1 LEKSGRA
8 FLSRFQI
15 IYIFL
20 YSRPP
25 KAGFFIKTII
35 MKIIPAAIGL
45 VFMLASC
52 GGSVNR
58 KVIVYSNGTPTIQEN
73 TITLTDRSGH
83 NEVEFF
89 PTDKTITV
97 KFPDNVT
104 QSFTVDGD
112 GTDGLYILNLKK
124 DTLIGS
130 FQPVGA
136 ESKQETISQE
146 NLKYRIDS
154 LQQLMAGK
162 NVSEAKRNFFI
173 PPNQIKRISANEKAQ
188 IVGPFMRMP
197 GSFSGT
203 PEVYKFYT
211 NGEVRETIVR
221 LEKMVAP
228 APEEEN

>member
-1 LEKSGRA
+1 M
-8 FLSRFQI
+8 Q
-15 IYIFL
+15 
-20 YSRPP
+20 
-25 KAGFFIKTII
+25 AGIFIKSII
-35 MKIIPAAIGL
+35 MRIVLPAVAL
-45 VFMLASC
+45 VFLLASC
-52 GGSVNR
+52 GGGVKR
-58 KVIVYSNGTPTIQEN
+58 KVIVFSNGTPTIEGN

-83 NEVEFF
+83 NEAELF

-104 QSFTVDGD
+104 ESFTVEGEA
-112 GTDGLYILNLKK
+112 TDGLYILNLKK

-136 ESKQETISQE
+136 EAKQETISQE

-154 LQQLMAGK
+154 LYQLMAGK

-173 PPNQIKRISANEKAQ
+173 PPNQFKKISGNDKAQ
-188 IVGPFMRMP
+188 VVGPFLRMP
-197 GSFSGT
+197 GSFAGT

-211 NGEVRETIVR
+211 NGEVRETINR

-228 APEEEN
+228 PAQEGEN